1 MAGNPNIPISTMR
14 TSKSNIERTIKSW
27 TNDGANSN
35 FDRSFTRKHILKMFT
50 ATPANDTRKNEKNNE
65 CLLSKDI
72 NGP

>member
-14 TSKSNIERTIKSW
+14 TSKSKIERTIKSW

-50 ATPANDTRKNEKNNE
+50 ATPANDTRKNDKNNE